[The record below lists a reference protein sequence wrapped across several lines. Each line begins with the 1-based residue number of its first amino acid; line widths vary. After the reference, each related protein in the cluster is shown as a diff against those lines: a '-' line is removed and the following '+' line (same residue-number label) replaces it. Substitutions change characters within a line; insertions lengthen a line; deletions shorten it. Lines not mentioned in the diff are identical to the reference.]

1 MLQCYY
7 TCSPFHRC
15 ELCSSEKIGFVSD
28 YPHSR
33 ALRATTGCFRSV
45 SPSDPRNCLSKWDIF
60 WDILYILHHI
70 SYHVI
75 YDIWHDISK
84 TDSHHMIMIWE
95 VHMIWKMDPVHFKME
110 WSPFPLHCYVYD
122 DVSQYLCSIFLG
134 FVWKD
139 FLSPSSKIN
148 LTSSAPL
155 DIYCIPPRRI
165 STHRISKSQMTFFPR
180 YVNIFLN
187 PNSIICWYG

>member
-1 MLQCYY
+1 MLLA
-7 TCSPFHRC
+7 PAHH
-15 ELCSSEKIGFVSD
+15 SSDVNYVHQQKIRFVSD

-110 WSPFPLHCYVYD
+110 WSPFPLHCYVYVY
-122 DVSQYLCSIFLG
+122 VSQYFCSIFFK

-148 LTSSAPL
+148 LTSSAP
-155 DIYCIPPRRI
+155 PRHLLHSSETYFNTSYI
-165 STHRISKSQMTFFPR
+165 KEPDDFFPA
-180 YVNIFLN
+180 
-187 PNSIICWYG
+187 ICKYLP